1 MLQKIAG
8 IAVLAGLV
16 ISFTGSILEDENMK
30 LAGVIILLVIA
41 TLAAYRFFKFTILTP
56 TTKISGTCIGIKHLL
71 TYYELSFRTG
81 AGVYNGQAS
90 LNIFNDLK
98 IGDRVSLVI
107 KGPVILEIHK

>member
-1 MLQKIAG
+1 MLQKLAG

-16 ISFTGSILEDENMK
+16 ISLAGSILENESMK
-30 LAGVIILLVIA
+30 LTGVLTLLVIA
-41 TLAAYRFFKFTILTP
+41 TLAAYRFFKFTVLTP
-56 TTKISGTCIGIKHLL
+56 TTKISGTCIGIKRLL

-90 LNIFNDLK
+90 LKIFSDLK
-98 IGDRVSLVI
+98 IGDKVSLVT